1 MSKFKLYTGETIE
14 GLGVVTLRQKVE
26 YSNRILRYYCVE
38 VNKENMIKAIKSIKF
53 NGIKQTPV
61 KKDEDILELVLD
73 YTDIFETETETDTYL
88 MLQFDEQDEQE
99 IHLVYRLSEIDDA
112 KQIQFEIYEAI
123 VEPEPIKFTFTKD
136 DIEKLETG
144 LEVIN
149 KLNEDVQYY
158 IIGNTIIDVDYKGKN
173 TCTVCDLNDIDSYVV
188 NTERGEPQ
196 LIIMLKDKP
205 EYEID
210 TLFLTRYGMEC

>member
-1 MSKFKLYTGETIE
+1 MINFKLFTGETIE
-14 GLGVVTLRQKVE
+14 GLNPLTLRQKLE
-26 YSNRILRYYCVE
+26 YFNRTLRYYCME

-73 YTDIFETETETDTYL
+73 YTDIFETEIDTYL
-88 MLQFDEQDEQE
+88 MLQFDEQEEQQ

-123 VEPEPIKFTFTKD
+123 VEPEPIKFTYTNKD
-136 DIEKLETG
+136 DVEKFETG
-144 LEVIN
+144 LEIIN

-158 IIGNTIIDVDYKGKN
+158 IIGSTIIDVDYKGKN
-173 TCTVCDLNDIDSYVV
+173 TCTVCDLNDIGSYVV
-188 NTERGEPQ
+188 NTDRGEPQ
-196 LIIMLKDKP
+196 LIVMLKDRP